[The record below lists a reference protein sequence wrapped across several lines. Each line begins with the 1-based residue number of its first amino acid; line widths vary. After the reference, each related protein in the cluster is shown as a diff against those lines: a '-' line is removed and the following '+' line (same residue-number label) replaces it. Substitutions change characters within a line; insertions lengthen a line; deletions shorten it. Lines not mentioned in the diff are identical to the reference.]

1 MAFVQ
6 LSTKEGAFIDKREKD
21 LFFLLSSIAPPETYL
36 FRMPATATTLTFDS
50 PAVPVAAKPAF
61 LPYIHNFRA
70 IAILFIVAIH
80 CYSVLEPAAEPI
92 ILQRGTLLF
101 MFISGFLFQYLSRN
115 FDKRIY
121 WQKKFTNILLPYF
134 IISLPIILIRI
145 LLDDNVQQMHLLFS
159 NFTNESTATKAMDYY
174 LTGMHLVPFWFIPMI
189 CFYYLLGPLFIKLDR
204 DGRIYYLLPAFVGL
218 SLVVTRSFDLY
229 KIHLAFVHYLSIY
242 LLGMFASR
250 HHRKLLQL
258 TDRVW
263 PAVLFV
269 AVLAVAAG
277 IIFDQQQIHYL
288 EQFLYV
294 QKLILCWTILY
305 VLWKLD
311 AEITK
316 KKFLLGNMNKLS
328 DMSFGIFFLHYY
340 FLYFISLKIKSGE
353 VYLAPNFTNFFL
365 IICADVVFCVLILAI
380 FKQLFG
386 KKSRYLV
393 GY

>member
-1 MAFVQ
+1 
-6 LSTKEGAFIDKREKD
+6 
-21 LFFLLSSIAPPETYL
+21 
-36 FRMPATATTLTFDS
+36 MPATAPALGSTTV
-50 PAVPVAAKPAF
+50 PAASEAAFKPPF

-80 CYSVLEPAAEPI
+80 CYSVLKPATEPI

-115 FDKRIY
+115 FDKSIY
-121 WQKKFTNILLPYF
+121 WRKKFTNIFVPYF
-134 IISLPIILIRI
+134 VVSLPIILIRV
-145 LLDDNVQQMHLLFS
+145 LANDNVQQMHILFS
-159 NFTNESTATKAMDYY
+159 NFSNESVLTKTVDYY

-189 CFYYLLGPLFIKLDR
+189 CFYYLLGPVFIKLDR
-204 DGRIYYLLPAFVGL
+204 DGRVYYLLPVFIGL
-218 SLVVTRSFDLY
+218 SLAVTRSFDLY

-263 PAVLFV
+263 PAVIFT
-269 AVLAVAAG
+269 AILAVAAG
-277 IIFDQQQIHYL
+277 VVFNQQQIHYL

-305 VLWKLD
+305 ILWKLNTR
-311 AEITK
+311 ITR
-316 KKFLLGNMNKLS
+316 KKFLLSNMTKLS

-340 FLYFISLKIKSGE
+340 FLYFINLKMINHE
-353 VYLAPNFTNFFL
+353 IYLAPNFTNFFL
-365 IICADVVFCVLILAI
+365 IICADIIFCIIILSI

>member
-1 MAFVQ
+1 MAFIQ
-6 LSTKEGAFIDKREKD
+6 FSTDYFTFANKGDNR
-21 LFFLLSSIAPPETYL
+21 FFSLVSSIVTLKIRP
-36 FRMPATATTLTFDS
+36 FIMPATATTSTLNST
-50 PAVPVAAKPAF
+50 AVPATSKPAF

-80 CYSVLEPAAEPI
+80 CYSILKPTAEPI

-115 FDKRIY
+115 FNKRIY
-121 WQKKFTNILLPYF
+121 WQKKFVNILVPYF

-145 LLDDNVQQMHLLFS
+145 MTNDNVRQMQILFS
-159 NFTNESTATKAMDYY
+159 NFTNELTITKIADYY

-204 DGRIYYLLPAFVGL
+204 DGQIYYLLPAFIGL
-218 SLVVTRSFDLY
+218 SLVVTRSSDLY
-229 KIHLAFVHYLSIY
+229 KIHLAFIHYLSIY

-250 HHRKLLQL
+250 HHLKLLQL

-263 PAVLFV
+263 PAVIFT
-269 AVLAVAAG
+269 ATLAVAAG
-277 IIFDQQQIHYL
+277 VIFDQQQIHYL

-294 QKLILCWTILY
+294 QKIILCWTILY

-311 AEITK
+311 NKITK
-316 KKFLLGNMNKLS
+316 KEFLIINMNKLS
-328 DMSFGIFFLHYY
+328 AMSFGIFFLHYY
-340 FLYFISLKIKSGE
+340 FLYFISLKMANGE
-353 VYLAPNFTNFFL
+353 ISLAPTFTNFFL
-365 IICADVVFCVLILAI
+365 IICADIVFCVIALSV